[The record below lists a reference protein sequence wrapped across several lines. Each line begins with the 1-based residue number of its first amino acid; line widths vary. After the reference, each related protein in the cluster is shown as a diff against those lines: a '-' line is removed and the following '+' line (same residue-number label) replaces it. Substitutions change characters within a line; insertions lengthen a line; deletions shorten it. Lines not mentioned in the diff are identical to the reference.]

1 LVVWISSVSKSPRG
15 VFSFTIVVS
24 APTTMTSDLLEELN
38 GGGKEV
44 TDSSS
49 SSSTSSL
56 STLALGEVEE
66 IVSLASS
73 SMSMISRS
81 SFLI

>member
-1 LVVWISSVSKSPRG
+1 
-15 VFSFTIVVS
+15 
-24 APTTMTSDLLEELN
+24 MTSDLLEELS

-66 IVSLASS
+66 IVSLA
-73 SMSMISRS
+73 
-81 SFLI
+81 